1 MQPEKYQPVSCD
13 FYDELELL
21 ALRQTVAELIIRME
35 DGASQKLSQ
44 KIKNLQTRNKEEFLI
59 LENGQEIRLDK
70 LISVNGIELK
80 NYC

>member
-1 MQPEKYQPVSCD
+1 MKKETYRPISCD

-21 ALRQTVAELIIRME
+21 ALRKTVATIVIRKENE
-35 DGASQKLSQ
+35 DTESIQDR
-44 KIKNLQTRNKEEFLI
+44 IKTLLTKDKEEFLI

-70 LISVNGIELK
+70 LVSVNGIELK